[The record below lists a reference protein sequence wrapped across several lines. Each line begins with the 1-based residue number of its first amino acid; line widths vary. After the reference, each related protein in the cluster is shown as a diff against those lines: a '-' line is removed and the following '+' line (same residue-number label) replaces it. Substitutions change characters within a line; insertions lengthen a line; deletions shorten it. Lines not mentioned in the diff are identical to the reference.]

1 MNEIPAN
8 KLDPRI
14 KTVWRICYAIPIT
27 IVGIVLIVAALIG
40 NAAMMESNGAG
51 LGSLPYII
59 IVILLVILYAV
70 FLGVLPTVRYK
81 KWRYEITDDCL
92 DVMKGGFFKKR
103 RYLVPFI
110 RVQDTDTRQGVLLNA
125 FKLADVTVSTAANEH
140 VIPGLAVETAEQLRN
155 RVAELA
161 ASARED
167 A

>member
-27 IVGIVLIVAALIG
+27 IVGIALIVAAVLINNSLASEGADLG
-40 NAAMMESNGAG
+40 N
-51 LGSLPYII
+51 LPYII
-59 IVILLVILYAV
+59 IAILLVILYV
-70 FLGVLPTVRYK
+70 IFLGILPTVRYR

-110 RVQDTDTRQGVLLNA
+110 SVQDTDTRQGVLLNA
-125 FKLADVTVSTAANEH
+125 FKLAAVTVSTAANEH

>member
-14 KTVWRICYAIPIT
+14 KTVWRIRYAIPIVILGIILT
-27 IVGIVLIVAALIG
+27 VAAVLLKGSLAEQGADVNNVPFIIIGVLVLILLIIFIGIVPG
-40 NAAMMESNGAG
+40 
-51 LGSLPYII
+51 
-59 IVILLVILYAV
+59 
-70 FLGVLPTVRYK
+70 VRYR

-92 DVMKGGFFKKR
+92 DIMRGGFFKKR

-110 RVQDTDTRQGVLLNA
+110 RVQDTDTRQTFLLSR
-125 FKLADVTVSTAANEH
+125 FKLAAVTASTAANEH
-140 VIPGLAVETAEQLRN
+140 EIPGLDVDTAEQLRN

>member
-1 MNEIPAN
+1 MNEMPAN

-14 KTVWRICYAIPIT
+14 KAVWRISYAVTIT
-27 IVGIVLIVAALIG
+27 IVGIILIA
-40 NAAMMESNGAG
+40 AAMLLNKSLMENEGED
-51 LGSLPYII
+51 LGNLLYII
-59 IVILLVILYAV
+59 IGILMVILYII
-70 FLGVLPTVRYK
+70 FLGILPTVRYR

-92 DVMKGGFFKKR
+92 DIMKGSFFKKR

-110 RVQDTDTRQGVLLNA
+110 RIQDTDTRQGFLLSA
-125 FKLADVTVSTAANEH
+125 FKLAAVTSSTAANEH
-140 VIPGLAVETAEQLRN
+140 VIPGLDIDTAEQLRN

>member
-1 MNEIPAN
+1 MNEMPAN

-27 IVGIVLIVAALIG
+27 IVGIALIVAAVLINNSLASEGADLG
-40 NAAMMESNGAG
+40 N
-51 LGSLPYII
+51 LPYII
-59 IVILLVILYAV
+59 IAILLVILYV
-70 FLGVLPTVRYK
+70 IFLGILPTVRYR
-81 KWRYEITDDCL
+81 KWRYEITDDCI
-92 DVMKGGFFKKR
+92 DIMKGGFFKKR

-140 VIPGLAVETAEQLRN
+140 VIPGLAVETAEKLRN

>member
-1 MNEIPAN
+1 MNELPAN

-14 KTVWRICYAIPIT
+14 KTVWRIRFAVPIT
-27 IVGIVLIVAALIG
+27 IVGIALIVAATLL
-40 NAAMMESNGAG
+40 NNSMMESAG
-51 LGSLPYII
+51 ENLGSLPYIV
-59 IVILLVILYAV
+59 IVILLVVLYAI
-70 FLGVLPTVRYK
+70 FLGILPTVRYR

-92 DVMKGGFFKKR
+92 DIMKGGFFKKR

-110 RVQDTDTRQGVLLNA
+110 RIQDTDTRQDFLLGRFN
-125 FKLADVTVSTAANEH
+125 LAAVTAATAANEH
-140 VIPGLAVETAEQLRN
+140 EVPGLAVDVAEQLRN

>member
-1 MNEIPAN
+1 MKELP
-8 KLDPRI
+8 KVYDPKAVESRI
-14 KTVWRICYAIPIT
+14 YDFW
-27 IVGIVLIVAALIG
+27 
-40 NAAMMESNGAG
+40 
-51 LGSLPYII
+51 
-59 IVILLVILYAV
+59 
-70 FLGVLPTVRYK
+70 
-81 KWRYEITDDCL
+81 
-92 DVMKGGFFKKR
+92 MKGGFFKKR

-140 VIPGLAVETAEQLRN
+140 VIPGLAVETAEKLRN

>member
-8 KLDPRI
+8 KLDSRI
-14 KTVWRICYAIPIT
+14 KTVWRIRFAIPIV
-27 IVGIVLIVAALIG
+27 IVGIILTVAATLFKG
-40 NAAMMESNGAG
+40 YVAEQGAPVDNT
-51 LGSLPYII
+51 PYII
-59 IVILLVILYAV
+59 IGVLVAILLIILV
-70 FLGVLPTVRYK
+70 GIVPGIRYR

-92 DVMKGGFFKKR
+92 DIMKGGFFKKR

-110 RVQDTDTRQGVLLNA
+110 RVQDTDTRQTFLLA
-125 FKLADVTVSTAANEH
+125 RFGLAAVTASTAANEH
-140 VIPGLAVETAEQLRN
+140 EIPGLAVDTAEQLRN

>member
-1 MNEIPAN
+1 MNEMPAN

-27 IVGIVLIVAALIG
+27 IVGIALIVAAVLINNSLASEGADLG
-40 NAAMMESNGAG
+40 N
-51 LGSLPYII
+51 LPYII
-59 IVILLVILYAV
+59 IAILMVILYII
-70 FLGVLPTVRYK
+70 FLGILPTVRYR

-92 DVMKGGFFKKR
+92 DIMKGGFFKKR

-110 RVQDTDTRQGVLLNA
+110 RVQDTDTRQTFLLSRFN
-125 FKLADVTVSTAANEH
+125 LATVTASTAANEH
-140 VIPGLAVETAEQLRN
+140 EIPGLAVDIAEQLRN

>member
-1 MNEIPAN
+1 MNEIPEN

-14 KTVWRICYAIPIT
+14 KTVWRICYGIPIT
-27 IVGIVLIVAALIG
+27 IVGIILIVAAVLA
-40 NAAMMESNGAG
+40 NSAMVESLGAG

-59 IVILLVILYAV
+59 IVVLLVILYII
-70 FLGVLPTVRYK
+70 FLGILPTVRYR
-81 KWRYEITDDCL
+81 KWRYEITDDCI
-92 DVMKGGFFKKR
+92 DIMKGGFFKKR

-140 VIPGLAVETAEQLRN
+140 VIPGLAVETAEKLRN

>member
-1 MNEIPAN
+1 MNEMPAN

-27 IVGIVLIVAALIG
+27 IVGIALIVAAVLINSSLASEGADLG
-40 NAAMMESNGAG
+40 N
-51 LGSLPYII
+51 LPYII
-59 IVILLVILYAV
+59 IAILLVILYV
-70 FLGVLPTVRYK
+70 IFLGILPTVRYR

-110 RVQDTDTRQGVLLNA
+110 RVQDTDTRQGVLLSA